1 MTHVNI
7 QKTIEEFYKEGV
19 QDEYLVMNIVEQ
31 CLGGKTFK
39 ANEEDDK
46 YRHIDFFWESPKK
59 GLIGIDVKGIKKN
72 NRNDKKKDDSIN
84 WIELQ
89 GVTGYPGWVY
99 GEAEYIAFRTYTD
112 IIFVKR
118 EVLVEF
124 AEKTVKNKD
133 IVYKCPKELYVPYQ
147 RYGRQDKVFKCS
159 TEDLRKL
166 SENKGF
172 ILKNK

>member
-1 MTHVNI
+1 MKTVNL

-39 ANEEDDK
+39 ASEEDDK

-59 GLIGIDVKGIKKN
+59 GLIGIDVKVVKRN